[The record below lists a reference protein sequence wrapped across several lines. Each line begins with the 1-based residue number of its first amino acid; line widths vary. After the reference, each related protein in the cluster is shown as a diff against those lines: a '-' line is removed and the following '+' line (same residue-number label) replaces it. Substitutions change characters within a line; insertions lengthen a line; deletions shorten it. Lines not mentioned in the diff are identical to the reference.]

1 MGRVYRKRP
10 YEGQKPNVI
19 ILTKEPSGIG
29 RVYQKEIVTRTE
41 EFLKRFDGRKIT
53 EYDKKELNEYAYD
66 VEVLS
71 NTNFMKSFK
80 KHMNF

>member
-41 EFLKRFDGRKIT
+41 EFLKKFDGRRIT
-53 EYDKKELNEYAYD
+53 EYDKK
-66 VEVLS
+66 S
-71 NTNFMKSFK
+71 
-80 KHMNF
+80 